1 MAIGR
6 LSLGAL
12 LLAAAVTAGLP
23 ICSLAE
29 EGSAKPRKPIRVLLT
44 YGGHGFEEEPFFAM
58 FDAFPNVDYVKV
70 PLPDQADALN
80 PEAADQYDVL
90 VMYDMV
96 PGISPQQQEAFV
108 ALLNKGIGVVAL
120 HHNLGAHR
128 DWPEYREIIGGKYL
142 HEACEI
148 DGKSYPAS
156 TWDHDQTLNIRIAD
170 PQHPITKTLKD
181 FTIHDETY
189 LGYYVSPKVH
199 VLLTT
204 DNPKNNA
211 EIAWTTEYGKSRV
224 FYLQLGHDSQAWKNP
239 AYPRLLL
246 RGIRWAAGRLK

>member
-1 MAIGR
+1 MAFSRASFGV
-6 LSLGAL
+6 L
-12 LLAAAVTAGLP
+12 LLVGVLISGGRSVVAAEQGA
-23 ICSLAE
+23 
-29 EGSAKPRKPIRVLLT
+29 AKPRKPIRVLLT
-44 YGGHGFEEEPFFAM
+44 YGGHPFEEAAFFGM
-58 FDAFPNVDYVKV
+58 FDALPNVEYTKIR
-70 PLPDQADALN
+70 LPDEADALC
-80 PEAADQYDVL
+80 PEAADKYDVL

-96 PGISPQQQEAFV
+96 SGISPQQQEAFL
-108 ALLNKGIGVVAL
+108 ALLRKGIGVVAL

-128 DWPEYREIIGGKYL
+128 DWAEYRNIIGGKYL

-156 TWDHDQTLNIRIAD
+156 TWDHDQTLNIHIAD
-170 PQHPITKTLKD
+170 PQHPITQKMKD

-189 LGYYVSPKVH
+189 HGYYVSPKSH

-204 DNPKNNA
+204 DNPKNNT

-239 AYPRLLL
+239 AYPKLIIRS
-246 RGIRWAAGRLK
+246 IRWAAGRLK

>member
-1 MAIGR
+1 MTSR
-6 LSLGAL
+6 RTVSL
-12 LLAAAVTAGLP
+12 LLLLSAVVVVAVP
-23 ICSLAE
+23 FSCLAE

-44 YGGHGFEEEPFFAM
+44 YGGHGFEEEAFFAM
-58 FDAFPNVDYVKV
+58 FDAFPNVEYTKIQ
-70 PLPDQADALN
+70 LPEQADALN
-80 PEAADQYDVL
+80 PDVADKYDVL

-96 PGISPQQQEAFV
+96 PGISPQQQEAFI
-108 ALLNKGIGVVAL
+108 ALLNKGIGVVAM

-128 DWPEYREIIGGKYL
+128 DWAEYRNIIGGMYL

-156 TWDHDQTLNIRIAD
+156 TWDHDQTLNIHVAD
-170 PQHPITKTLKD
+170 AEHPITKGLKD

-189 LGYYVSPKVH
+189 HGFYVSPKVH

-211 EIAWTTEYGKSRV
+211 EIAWTTQYGRSRV
-224 FYLQLGHDSQAWKNP
+224 LYLQLGHDSQAWKNP
-239 AYPRLLL
+239 AYPKLLL

>member
-1 MAIGR
+1 MTSR
-6 LSLGAL
+6 RTVSL
-12 LLAAAVTAGLP
+12 LLLLSAVVVVAVP
-23 ICSLAE
+23 FSCLAE

-44 YGGHGFEEEPFFAM
+44 YGGHGFEEEAFFAM
-58 FDAFPNVDYVKV
+58 FDAFPNVEYTKIQ
-70 PLPDQADALN
+70 LPEQADALN
-80 PEAADQYDVL
+80 PDVADKYVVL

-96 PGISPQQQEAFV
+96 PGISPQQQEAFI
-108 ALLNKGIGVVAL
+108 ALLNKGIGVVAM

-128 DWPEYREIIGGKYL
+128 DWAEYRNIIGGMYL

-156 TWDHDQTLNIRIAD
+156 TWDHDQTLNIHVAD
-170 PQHPITKTLKD
+170 AEHPITKGLKD

-189 LGYYVSPKVH
+189 HGFYVSPKVH

-211 EIAWTTEYGKSRV
+211 EIAWTTQYGRSRV
-224 FYLQLGHDSQAWKNP
+224 LYLQLGHDSQAWKNP
-239 AYPRLLL
+239 AYPKLLL